1 LKTLFTLFIAFLFF
15 STTAF
20 SQGVAIND
28 SKAAPHSS
36 AILDIS
42 STQKGFLPPR
52 MTMSQRDSILNPANG
67 LVVFNSTSGCLNYFF
82 AGSWY
87 EWCGAVVYPTGTIH
101 CTATPTAVV
110 DVLNPATGR
119 TWMDRNLGA
128 SRAAISSN
136 DSLAYGDLYQWGRR
150 ADGHQCR
157 NSATTTTLSSTDQP
171 PHGNFIFSANS
182 PIDWRSPQNDN
193 LWQGVNGINNPCPS
207 GYRVPTTAELNA
219 ERASWS
225 TQNIAGAFASPLK
238 LPKAGRRFGTGNG
251 TYGDSTLG
259 LYWTSLLVL
268 QNVSTLFFNSD
279 ISMFVSNARA
289 DGASVRCIKEA
300 ALVPGSITMLN
311 CNASTPTGTLTQGQS
326 ATGVSNSVPYSG
338 GNGGNHAGQTVT
350 STGVAGLTATLAAGS
365 FANGAGNLVYT
376 ITGTPA
382 SSGFANFALN
392 IGGQNCT
399 LTRLVNAG
407 GPAYPA
413 GTVHCTQTPTAVLEV
428 LNPATGRIWMDRNLG
443 ASRVATSST
452 DADGY
457 GDLYQ
462 WGRRADGHQC
472 RNSATTTNVSSND
485 QPIHGNF
492 IIDASDWR
500 NPRNNNLWQGV
511 NGTNNPC
518 PYGFRLPTDMELQAE
533 FQSWSTPNT
542 EGAFASP
549 LKLPHTGYRFYLGGN
564 ILFSSTFYHS
574 SSISGEDY
582 TRFLIFGYFSNARIA
597 EDGRAIG
604 ASVRCIKESS
614 SMLGTING
622 LNCNTSTS
630 TGTLTEG
637 EAASGVSSSVPY
649 SGGNGGA
656 HAGQIVTSTGVS
668 GLTATLT
675 AGSLANGAGNLLYTI
690 SGTPSSSGFANFAL
704 NIGGQNCTL
713 TRLVNAGGPAYP
725 AGTVHCTPTPTAVI
739 EVINPTTGKTWMDRN
754 LGAARVATSRG
765 DAEAYGDLYQ
775 WGRRA
780 DGHQCRTSPTTSTLS
795 STDQPAHGS
804 FILESNSYL
813 DWRSPQNNNLWQGV
827 NGVNNPCPIGF
838 RLPTDNELNSERLSW
853 NSNNVAGA
861 FASPLKWPLAGERRS
876 NNGSLW
882 DFGSDGTG
890 YYWSSTVSDSKSGV
904 LIFESSDAR
913 FLPGIR
919 ITGNSVRCIKEA
931 VPVQGAINSLNCVSA
946 GNNGTLTI
954 GIAAS
959 GVNSSVPYT
968 GGNGG
973 THAGQAVASTGV
985 TGLTAT
991 LSTGSFANGAGTLV
1005 YNITGTPATS
1015 GTASFALNIGG
1026 QTCTLTRTVNAPAGP
1041 AYPAGTVHCTPTPTA
1056 VVEVLNPATGR
1067 TWMDRNLGA
1076 TRAAISSTDAEA
1088 YGDLYLWGRR
1098 ADGHQCRNSAIT
1110 TTLSSSDQPA
1120 HGSFI
1125 VAQNSPYDWRSPGN
1139 DQLWQG
1145 VNGVNNPC
1153 PSGYRIPTE
1162 PEFIAERSSW
1172 ISRNSAGAFTSPLK
1186 LPMAGGRD
1194 GSINGS
1200 LYDVGTFGYYWNS
1213 TVFNNA
1219 SSSLGFSSSA
1229 AYLNPIY
1236 RASGISVRC
1245 IKDNASI
1252 QGSISALNCDA
1263 STLTGTLR
1271 QGVAATG
1278 VSNSVPYSG
1287 GNGGTHVGQT
1297 VASTGVAGLTA
1308 TLAAGS
1314 FANGA
1319 GILVYTITGTPES
1332 SGIARFVLNIG
1343 GQNCTVTRLSGFA
1356 PDYPNGTVHCT
1367 PTPTAV
1373 VEVVN
1378 PATGKTWMDR
1388 NLGATRVA
1396 TSSTDAEAYGDLYQW
1411 GRRADGHQCRNSST
1425 TATVSSTPQP
1435 AHGNFITTPHLSP
1448 FDWLVP
1454 QINNLWQGQYGL
1466 NNPCP
1471 IGYKIPTAAELN
1483 AELASWVSQN
1493 STGAFVSPLKF
1504 TIAGARF
1511 NDGSLQW
1518 VGSLGYYWTSTLSEL
1533 NYPNLLYTSSGGAFM
1548 NILTRNSGYSVRCI
1562 KEMDF

>member
-52 MTMSQRDSILNPANG
+52 MTMAQRDSILNPANG

-87 EWCGAVVYPTGTIH
+87 EWCGSIVYPTGTIH

-110 DVLNPATGR
+110 DVLNPATGK

-128 SRAAISSN
+128 SRAATSSN

-326 ATGVSNSVPYSG
+326 ATGVSNSVSYSG

-413 GTVHCTQTPTAVLEV
+413 GTVHCTQTPTAVVEV

-713 TRLVNAGGPAYP
+713 TRLVNAAGPAYP
-725 AGTVHCTPTPTAVI
+725 AGTVHCTPGPTAVI
-739 EVINPTTGKTWMDRN
+739 EVVNPATGRTWMDRN
-754 LGAARVATSRG
+754 LGATRAATSST
-765 DAEAYGDLYQ
+765 DADAYGDLYL

-780 DGHQCRTSPTTSTLS
+780 DGHQCRNSATTATVS
-795 STDQPAHGS
+795 STPQPAHGN
-804 FILESNSYL
+804 FITTPNSPPW
-813 DWRSPQNNNLWQGV
+813 DWLIPQNNNLWQGQ
-827 NGVNNPCPIGF
+827 NGINNPCPIGY
-838 RLPTDNELNSERLSW
+838 RVPTHAELNTERTSW
-853 NSNNVAGA
+853 VSQNSAGA
-861 FASPLKWPLAGERRS
+861 FASPLKFTLAGARF
-876 NNGSLW
+876 NDGSLQW
-882 DFGSDGTG
+882 VGFDG
-890 YYWSSTVSDSKSGV
+890 YYWTSTLTEFNNPSLLLLSTGSAIMNV
-904 LIFESSDAR
+904 LNR
-913 FLPGIR
+913 N
-919 ITGNSVRCIKEA
+919 TGYSVRCIKEV
-931 VPVQGAINSLNCVSA
+931 VPVQGSINLLSCNASTPT
-946 GNNGTLTI
+946 GTLTQ
-954 GIAAS
+954 GQAVN
-959 GVNSSVPYT
+959 GVSSSVPYT

-973 THAGQAVASTGV
+973 THAGQTVASTGV

-991 LSTGSFANGAGTLV
+991 LASGNFANGAGNLV
-1005 YNITGTPATS
+1005 YTISGTPASS

-1056 VVEVLNPATGR
+1056 VVEVLNPT
-1067 TWMDRNLGA
+1067 
-1076 TRAAISSTDAEA
+1076 
-1088 YGDLYLWGRR
+1088 
-1098 ADGHQCRNSAIT
+1098 
-1110 TTLSSSDQPA
+1110 
-1120 HGSFI
+1120 
-1125 VAQNSPYDWRSPGN
+1125 
-1139 DQLWQG
+1139 
-1145 VNGVNNPC
+1145 
-1153 PSGYRIPTE
+1153 
-1162 PEFIAERSSW
+1162 
-1172 ISRNSAGAFTSPLK
+1172 
-1186 LPMAGGRD
+1186 
-1194 GSINGS
+1194 
-1200 LYDVGTFGYYWNS
+1200 
-1213 TVFNNA
+1213 
-1219 SSSLGFSSSA
+1219 
-1229 AYLNPIY
+1229 
-1236 RASGISVRC
+1236 
-1245 IKDNASI
+1245 
-1252 QGSISALNCDA
+1252 
-1263 STLTGTLR
+1263 
-1271 QGVAATG
+1271 
-1278 VSNSVPYSG
+1278 
-1287 GNGGTHVGQT
+1287 
-1297 VASTGVAGLTA
+1297 
-1308 TLAAGS
+1308 
-1314 FANGA
+1314 
-1319 GILVYTITGTPES
+1319 
-1332 SGIARFVLNIG
+1332 
-1343 GQNCTVTRLSGFA
+1343 
-1356 PDYPNGTVHCT
+1356 
-1367 PTPTAV
+1367 
-1373 VEVVN
+1373 
-1378 PATGKTWMDR
+1378 TGKTWMDR

-1396 TSSTDAEAYGDLYQW
+1396 TSSTDAEGYGDLYQW
-1411 GRRADGHQCRNSST
+1411 GRRADGHQCRNSDT
-1425 TATVSSTPQP
+1425 TSVGSFTNQP
-1435 AHGNFITTPHLSP
+1435 EHGKFILPVPPHFP
-1448 FDWLVP
+1448 FNDWRSASG
-1454 QINNLWQGQYGL
+1454 ILWQGLNGV

-1471 IGYKIPTAAELN
+1471 VGFKIPTSAELD
-1483 AELASWVSQN
+1483 AERATWSSQN
-1493 STGAFVSPLKF
+1493 GAGAYASPLKF
-1504 TIAGARF
+1504 SLAGGRF
-1511 NDGSLQW
+1511 HTNGT
-1518 VGSLGYYWTSTLSEL
+1518 V
-1533 NYPNLLYTSSGGAFM
+1533 SSGGNGAYWSSTEQSSSESLALMFSAGSAIVHPAFY
-1548 NILTRNSGYSVRCI
+1548 RAQGRSVRCI
-1562 KEMDF
+1562 KEMEF